1 MQRFVDEL
9 RLLHALRWSVVAT
22 DIDGNLAFA
31 NDAAV
36 EMYGDGLLGR
46 PLGDFVS
53 DPRSAELLGEAR
65 ARVRGGEPWRNDL
78 PIRRADGSA
87 FLAEVVATPLRDER
101 HDVVGMVVVAED
113 ITDQRVAE
121 AEAASSEQRLRLAH
135 QAARLGTWQWDI
147 ASGTNIWDE
156 RLEAIFGLPPGG
168 FDGTF
173 EAWLGMI
180 HVDDQPQVMEIV
192 NRAMEDRSSYVL
204 HNRVVWPDGSVH
216 AIEAWGQ
223 VTTDAAGE
231 PTGTI
236 GCVRDVTEEVEARAA
251 LARALTA
258 RDRAAARMEFLLDV
272 GAEFSSANTAADV
285 AETLRFHLER
295 FRRLFASDADVIV
308 PTVLTGVR
316 TGRDLTATGYDQL
329 PVPDQVLLDG
339 LAAQCGVAAQ
349 RADLLERTA
358 QIAEQLQH
366 SLAASPLPG
375 TPAFDVAVHYAPG
388 GSELEHVGGDWY
400 DVIDSAEG
408 GLSVIIG
415 DVMGRGVR
423 AATTMIRVRA
433 GLRALLSEAA
443 APDLLLAQADDL
455 VLRDAPDQFVTA
467 AVAAIRPDV
476 GRVRVCSAGH
486 VPVLVVQP
494 DGSARWLGD
503 GSGIP
508 LGIAPGQFRPTDSDD
523 LVPGTLVVLVTDGVI
538 EARDHDLGVG
548 LHHLEEL
555 AVAGRAGPLPELVSG
570 IAGLADSSLR
580 DDVTVVAARM
590 R

>member
-1 MQRFVDEL
+1 
-9 RLLHALRWSVVAT
+9 
-22 DIDGNLAFA
+22 
-31 NDAAV
+31 
-36 EMYGDGLLGR
+36 
-46 PLGDFVS
+46 
-53 DPRSAELLGEAR
+53 
-65 ARVRGGEPWRNDL
+65 
-78 PIRRADGSA
+78 
-87 FLAEVVATPLRDER
+87 
-101 HDVVGMVVVAED
+101 
-113 ITDQRVAE
+113 
-121 AEAASSEQRLRLAH
+121 
-135 QAARLGTWQWDI
+135 
-147 ASGTNIWDE
+147 
-156 RLEAIFGLPPGG
+156 
-168 FDGTF
+168 
-173 EAWLGMI
+173 MI
-180 HVDDQPQVMEIV
+180 HADDQPEVLDIV
-192 NRAMEDRSSYVL
+192 NRAMAEKSSYVL
-204 HNRVVWPDGSVH
+204 HNRVIWPDGSTH
-216 AIEAWGQ
+216 AVEAWGQ
-223 VTTDAAGE
+223 VTIDSSGQAS
-231 PTGTI
+231 GTI
-236 GCVRDVTEEVEARAA
+236 GCVRDVTDEVEARAA

-272 GAEFSSANTAADV
+272 GAEFSSANTTADV

-295 FRRLFASDADVIV
+295 FRRLFVRDAEVVV
-308 PTVLTGVR
+308 PPVLTGVR
-316 TGRDLTATGYDQL
+316 TGRDLTAAGYDRL
-329 PVPDQVLLDG
+329 AVPDQVLLDG
-339 LAAQCGVAAQ
+339 LASQCGVAAQ

-366 SLAASPLPG
+366 SLAASPLPAS
-375 TPAFDVAVHYAPG
+375 PAFDVAVHYAPG

-400 DVIDSAEG
+400 DVIDSPEG

-433 GLRALLSEAA
+433 GLRALLTEAA

-467 AVAAIRPDV
+467 AVATIRPDV
-476 GRVRVCSAGH
+476 GRVQVCSAGH

-523 LVPGTLVVLVTDGVI
+523 LVPGTLVLLVTDGVI

-570 IAGLADSSLR
+570 IAALADGSLR